1 MAQQD
6 QIRSSGD
13 LQRRLF
19 QNSALIFICRIVS
32 LTFSLVSVPFVIRTL
47 GFQGYGTWEAL
58 MAVSIITTIPQSVIG
73 GTLLWKMSSA
83 FGVGDVNEIIR
94 LARLGVAVTIGLS
107 AIVLPTVWMLRSSLV
122 HLLNISGRFQYAAKW
137 ILPCIV
143 LLMLLGGIN
152 ESLGSV
158 IRGCQSTGL
167 STVIQT
173 IASILN
179 SSCVI
184 GALLLGSGLWSLLI
198 GFAIGFALTSIG
210 FYAAASRICPGIT
223 LKPVRL
229 RTSDLRSVAK
239 YVSCLFLGT
248 VSASLRTE
256 TDKIILASL
265 ASPTWAGYYGLAAR
279 LAGLVM
285 EASNFFYVPTIAAVG
300 AMYARND
307 WPGIRAL
314 YAKLMIAVPFAAGA
328 VVVVVAGLPQHIMV
342 LWIGRYVPEVYTIL
356 SVLLCGYASAVI
368 LTGPGTCVCKAIGRI
383 EIETAYLAVSLL
395 LNLGLTIVLVASI
408 GPFGTVIATAVSWT
422 VGAVIFT
429 FLFHKRIDVGARHT
443 LRAARCFIVFP
454 VVIFVARV
462 LPLLRAPHGG
472 RTAMLIEFPAAG
484 LLVVA
489 LFVGSMVLIGAI
501 PKRAGFAALTACGR
515 EAGRCKR
522 KVTLALQLRKRE
534 SGVISG

>member
-1 MAQQD
+1 
-6 QIRSSGD
+6 
-13 LQRRLF
+13 
-19 QNSALIFICRIVS
+19 
-32 LTFSLVSVPFVIRTL
+32 
-47 GFQGYGTWEAL
+47 

>member
-1 MAQQD
+1 V
-6 QIRSSGD
+6 
-13 LQRRLF
+13 
-19 QNSALIFICRIVS
+19 VS
-32 LTFSLVSVPFVIRTL
+32 LAFSLVSIPFVIRTL
-47 GFQGYGTWEAL
+47 GFQGYGTWEVL
-58 MAVSIITTIPQSVIG
+58 MAVAIITAIPQNVIG

-94 LARLGVAVTIGLS
+94 LARLGVAATIGLS
-107 AIVLPTVWMLRSSLV
+107 AIVLPPVWMLRGSLV
-122 HLLNISGRFQYAAKW
+122 HLLNISGQFQYAAEW

-143 LLMLLGGIN
+143 VLMLLGGIN
-152 ESLGSV
+152 ESLASV
-158 IRGCQSTGL
+158 IGGCQSAGL
-167 STVIQT
+167 LAVIQT
-173 IASILN
+173 MASILN
-179 SSCVI
+179 ASCVI

-198 GFAIGFALTSIG
+198 GFAVGFALTSIG
-210 FYAAASRICPGIT
+210 FYVVASRICPGIT
-223 LKPVRL
+223 LKPERP
-229 RTSDLRSVAK
+229 RTSDVRGVAK
-239 YVSCLFLGT
+239 YASCFFLGT

-256 TDKIILASL
+256 TDKIVLASF
-265 ASPTWAGYYGLAAR
+265 ASPTWAGYYGIAAR
-279 LAGLVM
+279 LAGLVV
-285 EASNFFYVPTIAAVG
+285 EAGNFFYVPTMAAVG

-307 WPGIRAL
+307 RPGIWAL
-314 YAKLMIAVPFAAGA
+314 YAKLMIVVPFAAGA

-356 SVLLCGYASAVI
+356 VILLCGYASAVI
-368 LTGPGTCVCKAIGRI
+368 LTGPGSCVCKAAGRI
-383 EIETAYLAVSLL
+383 EIETAYVAVSLL

-422 VGAVIFT
+422 VGALIFT

-454 VVIFVARV
+454 IVIFAARV
-462 LPLLRAPHGG
+462 LPFLRAPHGG

-489 LFVGSMVLIGAI
+489 LFAAAMVLIGAI
-501 PKRAGFAALTACGR
+501 PKRVVFSALTACGR

-522 KVTLALQLRKRE
+522 QVTLALALRKRE